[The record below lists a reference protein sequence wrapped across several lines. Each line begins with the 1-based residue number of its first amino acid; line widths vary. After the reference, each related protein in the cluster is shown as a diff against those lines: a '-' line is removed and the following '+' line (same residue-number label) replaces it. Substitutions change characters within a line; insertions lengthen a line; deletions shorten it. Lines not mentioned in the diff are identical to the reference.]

1 MAPTVEVP
9 PTICSDTCASAPNAV
24 TICLPPG
31 APRTTGRGWPLA
43 DQGWQPA
50 LTCPHPTGQIGG
62 QRELHASPKNK
73 EQRGETVS
81 SSRAGLCPLGSPR
94 SPPLSPAGGIPHL
107 HCLQNPKLLE
117 VAPLLLLSDPKCHTL
132 PGGGALSLL
141 GPAGQPSVKTSTRLC
156 PGPLH
161 NLTENS
167 AHGSLPANGQ
177 ESVTP
182 ITVLQEKC
190 HPTGHTALGAF

>member
-1 MAPTVEVP
+1 MRLSPKRGGRGCRSLTSVREPPTLTPAMAPTVEVP

-31 APRTTGRGWPLA
+31 APRTTGRSWPLA

-132 PGGGALSLL
+132 PGGGPL
-141 GPAGQPSVKTSTRLC
+141 P
-156 PGPLH
+156 PG
-161 NLTENS
+161 TCWAAQCENI
-167 AHGSLPANGQ
+167 H
-177 ESVTP
+177 
-182 ITVLQEKC
+182 
-190 HPTGHTALGAF
+190 